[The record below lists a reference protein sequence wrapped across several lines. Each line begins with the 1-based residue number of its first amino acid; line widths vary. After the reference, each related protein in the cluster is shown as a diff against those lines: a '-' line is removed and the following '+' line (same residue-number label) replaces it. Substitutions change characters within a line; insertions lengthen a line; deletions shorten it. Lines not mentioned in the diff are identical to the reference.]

1 MKTFMWI
8 FSLLV
13 SSMLFVGEA
22 LWVSHAS
29 GQSLKPQA
37 PRTPDE
43 KTTITS
49 KRMTVKNQ
57 ESRAIFEGAVVL
69 TRGTLI
75 VHSDVMIVTFQAVGD
90 GGGDSSKL
98 PSSCRTQGGKSG
110 ASSKPADGA
119 NQGDAL
125 PAVSNRSICLMEAI
139 GHVTIEKDDG
149 RATGQKAIYYVTD
162 RRMVLTGDPVACQRG
177 TRVSG
182 ERITMFLDEDRSEVE
197 GGSQVMIN
205 PEAGRC

>member
-1 MKTFMWI
+1 MWI

-13 SSMLFVGEA
+13 SSMLFGGEA
-22 LWVSHAS
+22 LWVSRAS
-29 GQSLKPQA
+29 GESLKPVA

-69 TRGTLI
+69 TRGTLV

-90 GGGDSSKL
+90 GGTDSSRL
-98 PSSCRTQGGKSG
+98 PSSCRTQGGKPG
-110 ASSKPADGA
+110 ASSKATGGA
-119 NQGDAL
+119 KQGDVL
-125 PAVSNRSICLMEAI
+125 PAVSNRSVCLMEAT
-139 GHVTIEKDDG
+139 GHVTIEKDGG
-149 RATGQKAIYYVTD
+149 RATSQKAVYYVTD
-162 RRMVLTGDPVACQRG
+162 KRIVLTGDPVACQRG

-205 PEAGRC
+205 PEGGRC